1 MPKESGLI
9 FMYAEATGLLMWWR
23 CRWLTP
29 ANCQKEA
36 GIIRVLRTCSYKGIH
51 YKKLSPVYTIFIC
64 LFDLYGQGRHIYT
77 FKHTCQEDKQ
87 ILMDDGASTI
97 FLNAEGTMDD
107 ISVELKLFLD
117 YVAGKKAE
125 DPYIDKLDE
134 AVKKAKLNRKWRREY
149 MTLYMRDLE
158 NIEQGIEQGIDRKK

>member
-1 MPKESGLI
+1 
-9 FMYAEATGLLMWWR
+9 
-23 CRWLTP
+23 
-29 ANCQKEA
+29 
-36 GIIRVLRTCSYKGIH
+36 
-51 YKKLSPVYTIFIC
+51 
-64 LFDLYGQGRHIYT
+64 
-77 FKHTCQEDKQ
+77 
-87 ILMDDGASTI
+87 MDDGASTI

-149 MTLYMRDLE
+149 MTLFMRDQENLRQGIE
-158 NIEQGIEQGIDRKK
+158 KGLAQGREEGLAEGRNSMIINVLKNIKNIEQAASILSLPVDLVEKVARDNQISF